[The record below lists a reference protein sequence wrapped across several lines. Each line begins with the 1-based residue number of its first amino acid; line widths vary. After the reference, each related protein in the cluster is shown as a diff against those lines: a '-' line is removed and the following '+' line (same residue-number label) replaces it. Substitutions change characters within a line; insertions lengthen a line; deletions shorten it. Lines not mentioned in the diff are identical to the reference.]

1 MCSPLHIRAPTRP
14 LILQCVTELY
24 RRFLVASA
32 LPPPPVV
39 VVSNSV
45 GIKCSASA
53 TDDRADDCTFLT
65 TNRSTYCRTRT
76 GANRR
81 RQLIAMPIP
90 KRSVVPTTTAVTA
103 TAVTATAVLIISITP
118 IRNSLFIASA
128 VAPTSIPRLR
138 AGGDGRNHE
147 RQQANNC
154 QQPLFLHSHSLRA
167 QLFGKVCANSAI
179 GVFLQFSRTSYKNLY
194 FDVYDTVRNL

>member
-1 MCSPLHIRAPTRP
+1 MARNVRTRMCSPLHIRAPTRP

-24 RRFLVASA
+24 RRLLVASA
-32 LPPPPVV
+32 LPSPPVV

-45 GIKCSASA
+45 RINCRSSA

-103 TAVTATAVLIISITP
+103 TAVLLIPITP

-128 VAPTSIPRLR
+128 VAPTSISCLR

-147 RQQANNC
+147 HQQANNC
-154 QQPLFLHSHSLRA
+154 Q
-167 QLFGKVCANSAI
+167 
-179 GVFLQFSRTSYKNLY
+179 
-194 FDVYDTVRNL
+194 